1 MSTTGT
7 HAEADYA
14 AEAREILGFSRWW
27 QMLAAAVMMG
37 LVSPYQY
44 VWSSIEGPLAASLDI
59 PLPALGLVFT
69 LFVIFQAGSQFPAG
83 WWRDRNGPRAL
94 TFLAGVLVGVGYV
107 GLAYATT
114 VWQLYALYSL
124 GAVGV
129 GVVYTVVVNTAV
141 KWFPDR
147 RGLTTGLGTMAFA
160 AGSALFIPYVRANAT
175 VSGYPDVLQTMGILM
190 AVGILAGAAVLRDPP
205 RDWVDEVTPDSDDA
219 GRSGRD
225 YEWREMLRTW
235 QFWVMYAMFVGVS
248 GAGLMLTAKIVS
260 FAQHFE
266 LTAQVA
272 TLSATALPIAGGVGR
287 LVVGGASDRVD
298 RETAMGVAF
307 TLCGVGVLLVV
318 YLAQVSQQLLFVG
331 AVVLA
336 TFFWSPQYTLFPSVV
351 GDYYG
356 EADSSA
362 NYALLYSGKMWGGVF
377 GGAAAGWLVSTTG
390 WTTTFVV
397 GGILAIAAGLG
408 AVLLRPP
415 SD

>member
-1 MSTTGT
+1 
-7 HAEADYA
+7 
-14 AEAREILGFSRWW
+14 
-27 QMLAAAVMMG
+27 
-37 LVSPYQY
+37 
-44 VWSSIEGPLAASLDI
+44 
-59 PLPALGLVFT
+59 
-69 LFVIFQAGSQFPAG
+69 
-83 WWRDRNGPRAL
+83 
-94 TFLAGVLVGVGYV
+94 
-107 GLAYATT
+107 
-114 VWQLYALYSL
+114 
-124 GAVGV
+124 
-129 GVVYTVVVNTAV
+129 
-141 KWFPDR
+141 
-147 RGLTTGLGTMAFA
+147 
-160 AGSALFIPYVRANAT
+160 
-175 VSGYPDVLQTMGILM
+175 
-190 AVGILAGAAVLRDPP
+190 
-205 RDWVDEVTPDSDDA
+205 
-219 GRSGRD
+219 
-225 YEWREMLRTW
+225 
-235 QFWVMYAMFVGVS
+235 MYAMFVGVS